1 MKEKLEE
8 IMRAYGQEITV
19 IRRESGEETPV
30 LGFLQPLLKE
40 REEPSVTATPLGA
53 VSGQRWLYIGP
64 VDPELEMGDRM
75 RFGEMDLW
83 VQEAVLVCFQK
94 KALYC
99 RAVLRKEKEAAK

>member
-8 IMRAYGQEITV
+8 IMRTYGQEVAV
-19 IRRESGEETPV
+19 IRRESGEETVV

-40 REEPSVTATPLGA
+40 REEPPVTATPLGA
-53 VSGQRWLYIGP
+53 VCDQRWLYIGP

-75 RFGEMDLW
+75 RFGGMELW
-83 VQEAVLVCFQK
+83 VQEAMLVCFQR